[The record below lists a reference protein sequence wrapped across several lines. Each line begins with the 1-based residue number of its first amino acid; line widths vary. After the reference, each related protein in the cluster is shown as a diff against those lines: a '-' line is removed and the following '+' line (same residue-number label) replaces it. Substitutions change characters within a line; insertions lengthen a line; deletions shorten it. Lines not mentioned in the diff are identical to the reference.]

1 MWVCVVL
8 VVNPKLC
15 VFVCVCVCFNL
26 GCSNAE
32 LLSLHR
38 SSSHTWCF
46 WGCRWRLSTSFSVP
60 HPPNHLTWFS
70 LCVFFFCSLL
80 VAVHHLPHFTSPF
93 LSSSISW
100 FLICFVF
107 LRSAPGCRALQWNRM
122 FPPVQL
128 PVYNHSAGFISV
140 SLSSLFSCVPP
151 PQGCQHA
158 LLRFMSIMLFFT
170 PKCHLQCHL
179 THHRINLQGC
189 LVRKCHACVSCVNV
203 SEWMIRRMTSFV
215 DECWVC
221 ANLF

>member
-1 MWVCVVL
+1 ML
-8 VVNPKLC
+8 
-15 VFVCVCVCFNL
+15 L
-26 GCSNAE
+26 GLQVKAE
-32 LLSLHR
+32 YIFLRPSPTQPLDLIFSLR
-38 SSSHTWCF
+38 FLFLFSFSCSSSSPTF
-46 WGCRWRLSTSFSVP
+46 YQPVSFVV
-60 HPPNHLTWFS
+60 HQLIFD
-70 LCVFFFCSLL
+70 LFC
-80 VAVHHLPHFTSPF
+80 
-93 LSSSISW
+93 
-100 FLICFVF
+100 F

-151 PQGCQHA
+151 PQGRQHA

-189 LVRKCHACVSCVNV
+189 LVGKCHACVSCVNV

-215 DECWVC
+215 DEC
-221 ANLF
+221 

>member
-1 MWVCVVL
+1 M
-8 VVNPKLC
+8 
-15 VFVCVCVCFNL
+15 CVCFNL

-107 LRSAPGCRALQWNRM
+107 YVLLQDVGLSSGIACFRP
-122 FPPVQL
+122 FSCQ
-128 PVYNHSAGFISV
+128 FITILLVLSV
-140 SLSSLFSCVPP
+140 SLCLLYLAASLLHRDVNMLSCVLCQSCFFY
-151 PQGCQHA
+151 PQVPSA
-158 LLRFMSIMLFFT
+158 MS
-170 PKCHLQCHL
+170 PNASSHQL
-179 THHRINLQGC
+179 TGLSRGK
-189 LVRKCHACVSCVNV
+189 VPR
-203 SEWMIRRMTSFV
+203 
-215 DECWVC
+215 VC
-221 ANLF
+221 ELCER

>member
-1 MWVCVVL
+1 MCVCM
-8 VVNPKLC
+8 
-15 VFVCVCVCFNL
+15 CVCFNL

-93 LSSSISW
+93 RPSVDFCFVLFFYVLLQDVGLSSGIA
-100 FLICFVF
+100 CFRPFSCQFITILLV
-107 LRSAPGCRALQWNRM
+107 
-122 FPPVQL
+122 
-128 PVYNHSAGFISV
+128 FISV

-151 PQGCQHA
+151 PQGRQHA
-158 LLRFMSIMLFFT
+158 LLHFMSIMLFY
-170 PKCHLQCHL
+170 PQVPSAMSPNASSHQL
-179 THHRINLQGC
+179 TGLSRGK
-189 LVRKCHACVSCVNV
+189 VPR
-203 SEWMIRRMTSFV
+203 
-215 DECWVC
+215 VC
-221 ANLF
+221 ELCES

>member
-1 MWVCVVL
+1 ML
-8 VVNPKLC
+8 
-15 VFVCVCVCFNL
+15 L
-26 GCSNAE
+26 GLQVKAE
-32 LLSLHR
+32 YIFLRPSPTQPLDLI
-38 SSSHTWCF
+38 
-46 WGCRWRLSTSFSVP
+46 
-60 HPPNHLTWFS
+60 FS
-70 LCVFFFCSLL
+70 LRFLFCSLL

-151 PQGCQHA
+151 PQGRQHA

-189 LVRKCHACVSCVNV
+189 LVGKCHACVSCVNV

-215 DECWVC
+215 TSAECVRTC
-221 ANLF
+221 FNLKFC

>member
-1 MWVCVVL
+1 M
-8 VVNPKLC
+8 
-15 VFVCVCVCFNL
+15 CVCFNL

-93 LSSSISW
+93 LLSSISLSW
-100 FLICFVF
+100 FLFCFVF

-151 PQGCQHA
+151 PQGRQHA
-158 LLRFMSIMLFFT
+158 LLRFMSIMLFY
-170 PKCHLQCHL
+170 PQVPSAMSPNASSHHL
-179 THHRINLQGC
+179 TGLSRGK
-189 LVRKCHACVSCVNV
+189 VPR
-203 SEWMIRRMTSFV
+203 
-215 DECWVC
+215 VC
-221 ANLF
+221 ELCKS